1 MSSVISTAAADPH
14 EVLALSRHRE
24 RAKLVSENTCRSDGF
39 LSEVKQWRLGGCA
52 LNSGLICWI
61 AGRRCGVGRGTL
73 CERGVRTVNVPW
85 IDDED
90 GEGVWVRG
98 GDYLTGWR
106 DADDAARAFNGAA
119 LRAGYIGDW
128 HASPHAGPSGEGVVW
143 LSPAAVRELAR
154 LLEEA
159 RHTRKRSA

>member
-1 MSSVISTAAADPH
+1 MA
-14 EVLALSRHRE
+14 SRWLR
-24 RAKLVSENTCRSDGF
+24 
-39 LSEVKQWRLGGCA
+39 VKQWPDL
-52 LNSGLICWI
+52 LDCWS
-61 AGRRCGVGRGTL
+61 AVRCRPWDFMRT
-73 CERGVRTVNVPW
+73 GVRTVNVPW